1 MFQSWE
7 GWLAL
12 AHLATKGDSGG
23 KPPFPTLK
31 HESDTLQAEMQGLK
45 IGKA

>member
-7 GWLAL
+7 GWLAPAVSL
-12 AHLATKGDSGG
+12 SSQMGGG

-31 HESDTLQAEMQGLK
+31 HEPDPR
-45 IGKA
+45 